1 MSEEVG
7 RTRPVLPRPL
17 AVLLGTAAATITIA
31 GVKASSG
38 IIGPVMLA
46 LVMTIAAHPMR
57 AWLIRHRFPGWAASL
72 TLIATVYLVL
82 LAFAVA
88 LFAAT
93 ARFADLLPTYKDQMA
108 QQVDAMSAWLRGLG
122 VTQDQL
128 DQITKQFDASDLASL
143 AGNALTSITSLLSL
157 LFFVVT
163 LLLFFALDAAWF
175 PDRLD
180 GTTAQRRPLAA
191 ALHTFASG
199 TRSYLLVS
207 TVFGL
212 IVAVLDTGALWLLGV
227 PAPLVWGLLAFI
239 TNYIPNI
246 GFVIGLI
253 PPMILGLLVGGLP
266 LMLSV
271 LAVYSVLNVVIQSVI
286 QPRVVGGAVGLSG
299 SLTFLS
305 LVVWAWLLGA
315 LGALLA
321 VPLSLLVKALL
332 VDIASGEKW
341 LSPLIDAS
349 DRAPEPPDD
358 PRDAPE
364 EDDPAIGAT
373 VVETGPPVS
382 APVIHGG

>member
-1 MSEEVG
+1 M
-7 RTRPVLPRPL
+7 
-17 AVLLGTAAATITIA
+17 
-31 GVKASSG
+31 
-38 IIGPVMLA
+38 
-46 LVMTIAAHPMR
+46 
-57 AWLIRHRFPGWAASL
+57 
-72 TLIATVYLVL
+72 
-82 LAFAVA
+82 
-88 LFAAT
+88 
-93 ARFADLLPTYKDQMA
+93 
-108 QQVDAMSAWLRGLG
+108 
-122 VTQDQL
+122 
-128 DQITKQFDASDLASL
+128 
-143 AGNALTSITSLLSL
+143 

-180 GTTAQRRPLAA
+180 STPAQRRPLAA
-191 ALHTFASG
+191 ALHTFAHG

-266 LMLSV
+266 LMLAV
-271 LAVYSVLNVVIQSVI
+271 LAVYCVLNVVIQSVI

-321 VPLSLLVKALL
+321 VPAEPARQGAARRHRLGREVAQ
-332 VDIASGEKW
+332 
-341 LSPLIDAS
+341 
-349 DRAPEPPDD
+349 PPDRRQRPGHRPSQRARRGAGRGAGDRPRRPAD
-358 PRDAPE
+358 PPIVAR
-364 EDDPAIGAT
+364 
-373 VVETGPPVS
+373 
-382 APVIHGG
+382 PVIPCG